1 MQHFFEG
8 VGKARF
14 YRAIKKCIPLK
25 FSSKEGERK
34 TYYIIQIFIQI
45 ETSLRELQV
54 YLGSLLYFKNRL
66 SSKIQAYMQILNKNS
81 KAMTDWFLS

>member
-25 FSSKEGERK
+25 FLRRRGRK

-45 ETSLRELQV
+45 ETSLKELQV
-54 YLGSLLYFKNRL
+54 YLGSLLYFKNML
-66 SSKIQAYMQILNKNS
+66 SSKIQAYMQILNKNYDRLVS
-81 KAMTDWFLS
+81 